1 MSASPCK
8 LLVLVSGNG
17 SNLQAI
23 IDRIE
28 HSDLAAEITCVLSDK
43 DDAYA
48 LERAQQHAIPTRT
61 VVTRSNEAREDY
73 DARLQALIDTYQP
86 DWIILAG
93 FMRLLR
99 DQFVSRY
106 LGRLINIHPSLL
118 PKYKGL
124 NTHPRVLS
132 AGDALHGAR
141 VHYVTPEL
149 DDGPVIMQSSLQIDP
164 HETVTSLK
172 QRIHKLE
179 HQLYPDVIQLLCEG
193 RLELAG
199 QQVVFDGQA
208 LQQPLNFANV
218 RNL

>member
-28 HSDLAAEITCVLSDK
+28 HSDLAAVITCVLSDK

-93 FMRLLR
+93 FMRILS

-124 NTHPRVLS
+124 NTHQRVLS
-132 AGDALHGAR
+132 AGDALHGAS